1 MHHVVKANSALWM
14 YTSKKKCSGIES
26 IRSPACSKGRKVRKS
41 KFTFN
46 SISSQQWSNCVK
58 IKLIFVHWSTFK
70 IQPALG
76 VCSSIYK
83 GYIRWRQLNPSNNHT
98 CVCVCVCQL
107 WGTSTLTYKR
117 RKPMEQRL
125 PEESEPVSLRGMII
139 KPLGVAG
146 DGPLC
151 SLWETNTL

>member
-1 MHHVVKANSALWM
+1 MEAAGPREATLYTVVNNASCCKSQQCSLNVHL
-14 YTSKKKCSGIES
+14 KKKCSGIES

-83 GYIRWRQLNPSNNHT
+83 GYIRCLQLNPSNNHT
-98 CVCVCVCQL
+98 CVCVSCEVPAL
-107 WGTSTLTYKR
+107 WPIKGESQWNKGYLR
-117 RKPMEQRL
+117 R
-125 PEESEPVSLRGMII
+125 VSL
-139 KPLGVAG
+139 
-146 DGPLC
+146 
-151 SLWETNTL
+151 SLSEGWSSSHWE